1 MSVYAD
7 ALPVAYRLPSNA
19 TEGDSL
25 CPTGAPD
32 PTAGGS
38 VDDEYCWHLDEEQI
52 LKLVKNFLTHG
63 SHSEQLTSIFEKVSI
78 AEIVFSSCTVGFLF
92 IFKTWQLS

>member
-1 MSVYAD
+1 MV
-7 ALPVAYRLPSNA
+7 YRLSSNA
-19 TEGDSL
+19 TGGDSL

-78 AEIVFSSCTVGFLF
+78 AEIVFSFCTDK
-92 IFKTWQLS
+92 IFVYF